1 MEGEHRLS
9 QEAAARELEQATR
22 QASAVK
28 PLRNRIQ
35 DSSVESAYAIQ
46 ELQTR
51 AGLADGRRL
60 VGRKIGLT
68 SAAVRRQ
75 LGVDRPD
82 FGMLFEDMNVPT
94 GELVASGRLIQPKV
108 EGEVAF
114 LMGRE
119 LVNDPMTLADA
130 VHAVEA
136 VCAAIEIVDSRIE
149 NWDIGLFDTVAD
161 NGSSGLYVLGRDFH
175 SLPGLDLET
184 CGMVL
189 DQDGEAVSFGVGAA
203 CLGHPL
209 QALVWLARTMISC
222 GRPLGPGDIVLSGAL
237 GPMVAARPG
246 SVHSARISGLGSVQV
261 AFPASPSTH

>member
-9 QEAAARELEQATR
+9 SAAAALELSQAAQ
-22 QASAVK
+22 QAQAVR
-28 PLRNRIQ
+28 PLRNRVQ
-35 DSSVESAYAIQ
+35 DSSLESAYAVQ

-51 AGLADGRRL
+51 TGLTAGRRL
-60 VGRKIGLT
+60 VGRKVGLT
-68 SAAVRRQ
+68 SIAVQRQ

-82 FGMLFEDMNVPT
+82 FGMLFDDMNVPT
-94 GELVASGRLIQPKV
+94 GEFVPHGRLIQPKV

-119 LVNDPMTLADA
+119 LVGDPLTLADA
-130 VHAVEA
+130 VQAVEA

-161 NGSSGLYVLGRDFH
+161 NGSSGLYVLGQDFR
-175 SLPGLDLET
+175 SLPGLDLDT
-184 CGMVL
+184 CGMVM

-209 QALVWLARTMISC
+209 KALVWLARTMVAC

-237 GPMVAARPG
+237 GPMTVARPG
-246 SVHSARISGLGSVQV
+246 SVYSARIAGLGRVQV
-261 AFPASPSTH
+261 GFPAPLSNP

>member
-1 MEGEHRLS
+1 MGGEHQLS
-9 QEAAARELEQATR
+9 VEEAARELQEATLK
-22 QASAVK
+22 AIAVK
-28 PLRNRIQ
+28 PLRNRVP
-35 DSSVESAYAIQ
+35 DSDLECAYAVQ

-51 AGLADGRRL
+51 AGLASGRRL

-68 SAAVRRQ
+68 SVSVQRQ

-94 GELVASGRLIQPKV
+94 GELVAHGRLIQPKV

-119 LVNDPMTLADA
+119 LTNEQLTLAEA

-161 NGSSGLYVLGRDFH
+161 NASSGLYVLGREFR
-175 SLPGLDLET
+175 SLPGLDLDT
-184 CGMVL
+184 CGMVMN
-189 DQDGEAVSFGVGAA
+189 QDGEAVSFGVGAA

-209 QALVWLARTMISC
+209 QAMVWLARTMARC
-222 GRPLGPGDIVLSGAL
+222 GRPLSPGDIVLSGAL

-246 SVHSARISGLGSVQV
+246 SVYAARIAGLGSVQIGFS
-261 AFPASPSTH
+261 APSPTH

>member
-1 MEGEHRLS
+1 MEGEQRLS
-9 QEAAARELEQATR
+9 NEAAALELGKAAQRAN
-22 QASAVK
+22 AVR
-28 PLRNRIQ
+28 PLRNRVQ
-35 DSSVESAYAIQ
+35 DSSLESAYAVQ
-46 ELQTR
+46 EFQTR
-51 AGLADGRRL
+51 AGLAAGRRL

-68 SAAVRRQ
+68 SVAVQRQ

-82 FGMLFEDMNVPT
+82 YGMLFEDMDVPL
-94 GELVASGRLIQPKV
+94 GEMVPPGRLIQPKV

-119 LVNDPMTLADA
+119 LVSDRLTLADA

-161 NGSSGLYVLGRDFH
+161 NGSSGLYALERDLH
-175 SLPGLDLET
+175 KLPGLDLDT
-184 CGMVL
+184 CGMVM

-209 QALVWLARTMISC
+209 QALVWLARTMVRC
-222 GRPLGPGDIVLSGAL
+222 GRPLGPGDIILSGAL

-246 SVHSARISGLGSVQV
+246 SVYAARIAGLGGVQV
-261 AFPASPSTH
+261 GFSAPASTH